1 VLNDEV
7 IDLGVSVYV
16 LKDNSPDEIRA
27 ALLAA
32 ADGRSWFS
40 RSLTDFILNR
50 QEDSHTL
57 RKEVAG
63 LDVIS
68 KTERKVLKLIAADLI
83 TKEIAELQNLRHSPP
98 IPTHLPLSPATFSSA
113 PRKKQIS
120 GNFCTKVYFLF

>member
-1 VLNDEV
+1 MLNDEV

-16 LKDNSPDEIRA
+16 LKDNSPDAIRA

-68 KTERKVLKLIAADLI
+68 KTERPLLCAQATAHRKYGL
-83 TKEIAELQNLRHSPP
+83 
-98 IPTHLPLSPATFSSA
+98 LPGRS
-113 PRKKQIS
+113 I
-120 GNFCTKVYFLF
+120 GNK